1 MMQPQPSKCEPWPGF
16 FSDIWGGRTMSPTI
30 VQTFVG
36 TLAAARMKKITLKIQ
51 SIGGKIWVSDD
62 AFKRCMRVQGPASKY
77 TRNPAGACD
86 VWVCLACF

>member
-1 MMQPQPSKCEPWPGF
+1 MQPQPSTCEPWPGF
-16 FSDIWGGRTMSPTI
+16 FSNMFGGQKMSPTI

-62 AFKRCMRVQGPASKY
+62 AFKRCMRVNGPTSKY
-77 TRNPAGACD
+77 TSNLAVACD
-86 VWVCLACF
+86 LWVCLACF